1 MTSGRATIVGLVV
14 LLGAVACYREAA
26 VDRPRAQTL
35 VLVHPAPWTTLDPRF
50 VTDAMTAK
58 VLGLIV
64 EPLVRFERL
73 DGEPTFVLATG
84 VRRLEGP
91 APIWRFEL
99 RRGVR
104 FHDGRPFD
112 CRDVAFTYRSMLDPA
127 LGSPYQGGLARK
139 WRAVRCGPELHQVD
153 LELAADE
160 AGFLADL
167 ATGIVPAGAAVDA
180 PPIGTGPFQ
189 LVTDH
194 GGRRALLERF
204 DGWHGEPPAWR
215 WLRIDVLPEEASRV
229 LALVGGAADVVINGV
244 GPAVARA
251 LEDEP
256 GVRVLGGESAIVT
269 YLLVNLRQPA
279 LADRRVRRALGLALD
294 RPGILGDLFANYGR
308 TAEGILPPAHW
319 AAVSTPALVYDP
331 VEAAHLL
338 ELAGFAPDPDTGV
351 RLALTLKLSNA
362 RLRRLVGRRLAEDW
376 ARAGV
381 AVEPRPFDLATFLAD
396 VRAGSFDLA
405 VLQLPDTLEPDV
417 LRWMFSSLNVPAA
430 GDPKGATFFDRAPR
444 EGLPAHA
451 WLMLASSRADCRAW
465 ARDLVLERLA
475 PGSNAPA
482 RVAGYVRGN
491 RTWYANPGV
500 DCLLDLASRAPDRER
515 RAALVKEA
523 QRALAE
529 DLPVIPLW
537 REDNLAVVST
547 RVEGLSLSP
556 VGRYTGLERIRLR
569 EEAP

>member
-1 MTSGRATIVGLVV
+1 MNRVFALLVLFGL
-14 LLGAVACYREAA
+14 AACHREPAL
-26 VDRPRAQTL
+26 DRPRSETL
-35 VLVHPAPWTTLDPRF
+35 VLVHPAPWSTLDPRF

-84 VRRLEGP
+84 VRRLGGP

-112 CRDVAFTYRSMLDPA
+112 CRDVVFTYRSMLDPA

-139 WRAVRCGPELHQVD
+139 WRSVRCGPEPHQVD

-167 ATGIVPAGAAVDA
+167 ATGVVPAGSPADA
-180 PPIGTGPFQ
+180 SPIGTGPFR
-189 LVTDH
+189 LVADH
-194 GGRRALLERF
+194 RGRRALLERF
-204 DGWHGEPPAWR
+204 DGWHGEPPSWR

-229 LALVGGAADVVINGV
+229 LALVGGAADVLINGV

-279 LADRRVRRALGLALD
+279 LADRRVRRALALALD
-294 RPGILGDLFANYGR
+294 RTAILRDLFAGYGR
-308 TAEGILPPAHW
+308 PTEGILPPEHW
-319 AAVSTPALVYDP
+319 AAAATPALRYDP
-331 VEAAHLL
+331 AAATRLL
-338 ELAGFAPDPDTGV
+338 DEAGFAPDPVTGV
-351 RLALTLKLSNA
+351 RLRVSLKLSNA
-362 RLRRLVGRRLAEDW
+362 RLRRLVGRRLAEEW
-376 ARAGV
+376 ARVGV
-381 AVEPRPFDLATFLAD
+381 AVEVRPFDLATFLAD
-396 VRAGSFDLA
+396 VRSGSFDLA

-417 LRWMFSSLNVPAA
+417 LRWMFHSLNVPSA
-430 GDPKGATFFDRAPR
+430 GDPNGATFFDRAPR
-444 EGLPAHA
+444 EGLSAHA
-451 WLMLASSRADCRAW
+451 WLLLVASRADCRAW
-465 ARDLVLERLA
+465 ARGLVLDRLA
-475 PGSNAPA
+475 GGFRAAEPI
-482 RVAGYVRGN
+482 AGYVRGN

-523 QRALAE
+523 QQALAV
-529 DLPVIPLW
+529 DKPVIPLW

-556 VGRYTGLERIRLR
+556 VGRYTGLERVRLC
-569 EEAP
+569 EEAL